1 MQEDNNIDLQQEA
14 KDLVLN
20 ELEKNGVINYMRAK
34 IKKSILDII
43 NKEKENT
50 KQKLDFD
57 FMTPLHRLNKSKE
70 IILVCHLI
78 KEFLKFYE
86 MEYTLPIFEN
96 ESNVKENIKRETL
109 LKELK
114 LQGKKEDS
122 KPVLLLLLMD
132 KLNRPDNV
140 ATGLAGSKGALD
152 RYEFGNFGSVFNR
165 DDNSSSVIPNKKQLT
180 PISFGTTNKS
190 LDMNNNIN
198 SDSDKFNTFNISDVY
213 KRDKDPPKEN
223 ADKGKDGKEITSAD
237 ILGPEAKADNKL
249 TEDIKKENLDIKPS
263 INSDIAGSKNE
274 VVDDFKE
281 IILEDIDTNNV
292 KNSQEKKEVE
302 SQSFSTSNVNSQGV
316 DSSAGP
322 NSMNNLDYV
331 EEVDKKV

>member
-43 NKEKENT
+43 SNEKEST

-57 FMTPLHRLNKSKE
+57 FMTPLHRLNKPKE
-70 IILVCHLI
+70 IVLVCQLI

-96 ESNVKENIKRETL
+96 ESNVKENIKRESL
-109 LKELK
+109 LKEVK
-114 LQGKKEDS
+114 LQGKKDDS
-122 KPVLLLLLMD
+122 KPVLLLLLQD
-132 KLNRPDNV
+132 KLSRPENV
-140 ATGLAGSKGALD
+140 AAGLNPNKGASD
-152 RYEFGNFGSVFNR
+152 RYDFNNFGSVFNR
-165 DDNSSSVIPNKKQLT
+165 DDNSNPTIPNKKLA

-190 LDMNNNIN
+190 LDMNNNSN

-213 KRDKDPPKEN
+213 KRDKQEQPKEN
-223 ADKGKDGKEITSAD
+223 NENKGKEITSSD
-237 ILGPEAKADNKL
+237 ILGPGGKTENKL
-249 TEDIKKENLDIKPS
+249 SEDIKKEEAKSSSNPTDINLNK
-263 INSDIAGSKNE
+263 NSNE
-274 VVDDFKE
+274 IDDFKE
-281 IILEDIDTNNV
+281 VILEDIEANNT
-292 KNSQEKKEVE
+292 KNSQEKKDVE

-322 NSMNNLDYV
+322 NSMNNFDYV
-331 EEVDKKV
+331 EEVEKKV

>member
-43 NKEKENT
+43 SNEKEST

-57 FMTPLHRLNKSKE
+57 FMTPLHRLNKPKE
-70 IILVCHLI
+70 IVLVCQLI

-96 ESNVKENIKRETL
+96 ESNVKENIKRESL
-109 LKELK
+109 LKEVK
-114 LQGKKEDS
+114 LQGKKDDS
-122 KPVLLLLLMD
+122 KPVLLLLLQD
-132 KLNRPDNV
+132 KLSRPENV
-140 ATGLAGSKGALD
+140 AAGLNPNKGASD
-152 RYEFGNFGSVFNR
+152 RYDFNNFGSVFNR
-165 DDNSSSVIPNKKQLT
+165 DDNSNPTIPNKKLA

-190 LDMNNNIN
+190 LDMNNNSN

-213 KRDKDPPKEN
+213 KRDKQEQPKEN
-223 ADKGKDGKEITSAD
+223 NENKGKEITSSD
-237 ILGPEAKADNKL
+237 ILGPGGKTENKL
-249 TEDIKKENLDIKPS
+249 AEDIKKEEAKSSSNPTDINLNK
-263 INSDIAGSKNE
+263 NSNE
-274 VVDDFKE
+274 IDDFKE
-281 IILEDIDTNNV
+281 VILEDIEANNT
-292 KNSQEKKEVE
+292 KNSQEKKDVE

-322 NSMNNLDYV
+322 NSMNNFDYV
-331 EEVDKKV
+331 EEVEKKV

>member
-43 NKEKENT
+43 SKEKEST

-57 FMTPLHRLNKSKE
+57 FMTPLHRLNKPKE
-70 IILVCHLI
+70 IVLVCQLI

-96 ESNVKENIKRETL
+96 ESNVKENIKRESL
-109 LKELK
+109 LKEVK
-114 LQGKKEDS
+114 LQGKKDDS
-122 KPVLLLLLMD
+122 KPVLLLLLQD
-132 KLNRPDNV
+132 KLNRPENV
-140 ATGLAGSKGALD
+140 AAGLNPNKGASD
-152 RYEFGNFGSVFNR
+152 RYDFNNFGSVFNR
-165 DDNSSSVIPNKKQLT
+165 DDNSNPTIPNKKLA

-190 LDMNNNIN
+190 LDMNNNSN

-213 KRDKDPPKEN
+213 KRDKQEQPKEN
-223 ADKGKDGKEITSAD
+223 NENKGKEITSSD
-237 ILGPEAKADNKL
+237 ILGPGVKTENKL
-249 TEDIKKENLDIKPS
+249 SEDIKKEEAKSSSNPGDINL
-263 INSDIAGSKNE
+263 NKNNNE
-274 VVDDFKE
+274 IDDFKE
-281 IILEDIDTNNV
+281 VILEDIEANNT
-292 KNSQEKKEVE
+292 KNSQEKKDVE

-322 NSMNNLDYV
+322 NSMNNFDYV
-331 EEVDKKV
+331 EEVEKKV